1 MKDSDAIEEIL
12 ESLWILQEE
21 EGRKDIEVSEL
32 SKEKNEEA
40 LRILQKQ
47 GLISLE
53 KGKVKLLDKGKEQ
66 AKNMVRRHRLGERL
80 LMDVL
85 QLRAEIIHK
94 TACKFEHL
102 LQPEVEESV
111 CTLLGHPKIC
121 PHGKPIPP
129 GECCIQSR
137 WIVEARIRPLASMQP
152 GQKGKIAY
160 LITSRLKRL
169 HKLMVMGIL
178 PGSRIELLQRTP
190 SFVFQVGHTQIA
202 VDREMA
208 ECIYV
213 RLEKPGV
220 RS

>member
-1 MKDSDAIEEIL
+1 MKMTDAIEEIL
-12 ESLWILQEE
+12 ESLWVLQEE
-21 EGRKDIEVSEL
+21 EGKRDIKLSEI
-32 SKEKNEEA
+32 SQGNNEEA
-40 LRILQKQ
+40 VRTLQKE
-47 GLISLE
+47 GFISVEDGRIRLLE
-53 KGKVKLLDKGKEQ
+53 KGKEQ

-80 LMDVL
+80 LVDVL
-85 QLRAEIIHK
+85 QLRAEIVHK

-137 WIVEARIRPLASMQP
+137 WIVEARIRPLSSLRP

-160 LITSRLKRL
+160 LITSRVKRL

-178 PGSRIELLQRTP
+178 PGSRIELLQRNP
-190 SFVFQVGHTQIA
+190 SFVFQIGHTQIA
-202 VDREMA
+202 VDQEMA

-213 RLEKPGV
+213 RLEK
-220 RS
+220 